1 MFHGLWIQL
10 RRHREHKRSKWRVYL
25 SKGWW
30 ADGSLRDLIALL
42 TECFYIGGMIMLKV
56 VELNIVVVWK
66 VWMEELW
73 SALFS
78 VPEISLTLV
87 EGHQGRT
94 TMGVKYQTHVRFPVL
109 VFFLIVCLFASDD
122 RTTRTDWYFWLQV
135 IFCTENSKVIKTSFV
150 LCRVSKCMS

>member
-109 VFFLIVCLFASDD
+109 VFFFNCLSFCLRWPYYQNWLIFLAPSHILYRKF
-122 RTTRTDWYFWLQV
+122 
-135 IFCTENSKVIKTSFV
+135 
-150 LCRVSKCMS
+150 